1 VEKVLN
7 PNAPWCS
14 LIIPVLDETALI
26 NTTIEHLHN
35 LEENDE
41 LEIIVV
47 DGDPEGKTLS
57 AITHDDVRK
66 RISSMGRGKQMNEG
80 AAIASGGILLFLHV
94 DTALPLDA
102 LKLIAA
108 AMQKTTYVAGAFDL
122 GIKSERSVFRV
133 IEFAASLRS
142 RITRIPFGDQAVF
155 IRKEYFDVIGG
166 FKEIPIMEDVEIMQ
180 RIKKRGDKIV
190 ILPQKTFTSSRRW
203 EAEGILYGT
212 LRNWVLQIL
221 YFFGI
226 SPRKLSRFYK

>member
-1 VEKVLN
+1 MEKVLN

-80 AAIASGGILLFLHV
+80 AAIASGGILLFLHA
-94 DTALPLDA
+94 DTALPPDA

-133 IEFAASLRS
+133 IEYAASLRS

>member
-1 VEKVLN
+1 MEKVLN
-7 PNAPWCS
+7 PNVPWCS
-14 LIIPVLDETALI
+14 VIIPVLDETALI

-47 DGDPEGKTLS
+47 DGDPEGKTLR
-57 AITHDDVRK
+57 AITYDDVRK
-66 RISSMGRGKQMNEG
+66 RISPMGRGKQMNEG
-80 AAIASGGILLFLHV
+80 ASIASGSILLFLHA
-94 DTALPLDA
+94 DTALPPDA

-203 EAEGILYGT
+203 EAEGILYST

>member
-1 VEKVLN
+1 MEKVLN
-7 PNAPWCS
+7 PNAIWCS

-47 DGDPEGKTLS
+47 DGDPEGKTLR

-66 RISSMGRGKQMNEG
+66 TISPMGRGKQMNEG
-80 AAIASGGILLFLHV
+80 ASIASGSILLFLHA
-94 DTALPLDA
+94 DTALPPDA

-155 IRKEYFDVIGG
+155 IRKEYFDAIGG

-203 EAEGILYGT
+203 EAEGILYST

>member
-1 VEKVLN
+1 MEKVLN

-14 LIIPVLDETALI
+14 VIIPVLDEIALI

-47 DGDPEGKTLS
+47 DGDPEGKTLR

-66 RISSMGRGKQMNEG
+66 TTSPMGRGKQMNEG
-80 AAIASGGILLFLHV
+80 ASIASGSILLFLHA
-94 DTALPLDA
+94 DTALPPDA

-203 EAEGILYGT
+203 EAEGILYST

>member
-1 VEKVLN
+1 MEKVLN
-7 PNAPWCS
+7 PNVPWCS

-47 DGDPEGKTLS
+47 DGDPEGKTLH
-57 AITHDDVRK
+57 AITYGDVRK
-66 RISSMGRGKQMNEG
+66 TTSPRGRGKQMNEG
-80 AAIASGGILLFLHV
+80 ASIASGSILLFLHA
-94 DTALPLDA
+94 DTALPPDA

-122 GIKSERSVFRV
+122 GIKSERPVFRV

-180 RIKKRGDKIV
+180 GIKKRGDKIV
-190 ILPQKTFTSSRRW
+190 ILPHKTFTSSRRW
-203 EAEGILYGT
+203 EAEGILYST

-226 SPRKLSRFYK
+226 SPHKLSRFYK